1 MHLKWLIMHINTIEL
16 IALKALEASDKG
28 HFLPKNEAPVL
39 SPCVGQCGLVP
50 ARTHCAGC
58 LRTLDE
64 IRVWSSASASVRLS
78 IWRMVLV
85 RAGLPPLLEQSAE
98 FGFLQEEAV

>member
-1 MHLKWLIMHINTIEL
+1 MQINTIEL
-16 IALKALEASDKG
+16 IAKKALDASDSG
-28 HFLPKNEAPVL
+28 HFLPETQAQIL

-64 IRVWSSASASVRLS
+64 IQVWSSASTPVRQL
-78 IWRMVLV
+78 IWRKVLA
-85 RAGLPPLLEQSAE
+85 RAGLAQPVVL
-98 FGFLQEEAV
+98 AVDGVVSTRDALHTELA